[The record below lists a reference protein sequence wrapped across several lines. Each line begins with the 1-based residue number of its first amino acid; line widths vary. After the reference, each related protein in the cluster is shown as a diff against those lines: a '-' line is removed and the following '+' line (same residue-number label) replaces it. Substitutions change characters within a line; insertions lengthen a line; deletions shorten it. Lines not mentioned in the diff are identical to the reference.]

1 MTTENKMRAVVFH
14 SPYKVAVEE
23 RPIPKIQDAGDIVV
37 KVTYTALCGSDL
49 HTFRGIEPAGTG
61 FVMGHEVTGEA
72 VEVGS
77 GVKSIQKG
85 DMVGSEVLNASA
97 LAVGSVSWVDADYSH
112 SGECFYCKQGFSS
125 RCEKSVL
132 FGCDHLDGAQAE
144 YVRIPNAD
152 GTVMKTPEGVE
163 EKYLVLMADIFP
175 TGYFAA
181 SNAFKGY
188 TPEQISEQTVVLIGC
203 GPVGLCA
210 LINALEF
217 KPKHLLAVDSIPSR
231 LELAR
236 SLGAEPWNFQQDREG
251 LDKRVKE
258 LTNGRGA
265 DAVIEVVG
273 LSPALRTGFDLLRPW
288 GTISS
293 VGVHNGELHDTQVV
307 DETMT
312 DAVNMVDEGDMD
324 ITPKTEEEYAQSM
337 LTLRAIVSSK
347 EAGVIIG
354 KAGKNVA
361 DLRDETGVKAGV
373 SKVVP
378 GVHDRVL
385 TVTGPLQGTARAY
398 ALVAKGLLEGA
409 PQMGMGGIVSNN
421 GTHPVRLL
429 ISHNQMGTI
438 IGRSGLKIKHI
449 QDASGVRM
457 VAQKEML
464 PQSTERIVEVQG
476 TPEGIEKAVWEIGKC
491 LIDDWQRGTGTILYN
506 PAVRASVGT
515 TPVNQNVGNG
525 YNSRPYNRT
534 GNGADFSDQSGGY
547 GRRSNPDTSNRGYPL
562 VTEDGEEIQTQ
573 NISIPADMVGCIIGR
588 GGSKITE
595 IRRSSGARI
604 SIAKAPHDDTGERMF
619 TIMGSAQANE
629 KALYLLYENLEAEKT
644 RRSQLPQE

>member
-1 MTTENKMRAVVFH
+1 ME
-14 SPYKVAVEE
+14 
-23 RPIPKIQDAGDIVV
+23 
-37 KVTYTALCGSDL
+37 
-49 HTFRGIEPAGTG
+49 
-61 FVMGHEVTGEA
+61 
-72 VEVGS
+72 
-77 GVKSIQKG
+77 
-85 DMVGSEVLNASA
+85 SA
-97 LAVGSVSWVDADYSH
+97 
-112 SGECFYCKQGFSS
+112 
-125 RCEKSVL
+125 
-132 FGCDHLDGAQAE
+132 
-144 YVRIPNAD
+144 
-152 GTVMKTPEGVE
+152 
-163 EKYLVLMADIFP
+163 
-175 TGYFAA
+175 
-181 SNAFKGY
+181 
-188 TPEQISEQTVVLIGC
+188 
-203 GPVGLCA
+203 
-210 LINALEF
+210 
-217 KPKHLLAVDSIPSR
+217 
-231 LELAR
+231 
-236 SLGAEPWNFQQDREG
+236 
-251 LDKRVKE
+251 
-258 LTNGRGA
+258 
-265 DAVIEVVG
+265 
-273 LSPALRTGFDLLRPW
+273 
-288 GTISS
+288 
-293 VGVHNGELHDTQVV
+293 ELHDAQVV

-515 TPVNQNVGNG
+515 SPVNQNVGNG
-525 YNSRPYNRT
+525 YSSRPYNRT
-534 GNGADFSDQSGGY
+534 GNGADFSDQSGSY